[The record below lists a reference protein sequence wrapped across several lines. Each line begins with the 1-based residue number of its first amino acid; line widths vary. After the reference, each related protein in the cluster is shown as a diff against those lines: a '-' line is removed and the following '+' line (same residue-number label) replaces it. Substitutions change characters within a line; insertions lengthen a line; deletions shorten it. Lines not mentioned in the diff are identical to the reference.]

1 MKKIFFL
8 FLFVSSSVFSQREN
22 YFLNL
27 IDSVKIIGH
36 VAVLAHDSLQ
46 GRNTGEEGQKKAA
59 HYIQKEFRKLKMD
72 SLTDGYFQKFVL
84 NDNQIGAPLKFNKVI
99 LSPQVDFASFSD
111 LSDFSFST
119 KKIKSISYSDFKEL
133 ELIPFKEV
141 IISNVKF
148 KDINMDLIRNS
159 NIEFVFILIDDFNPA
174 VFEVDKL
181 YNAIKNEWKQKI
193 IYIDSKKIKQVKKK
207 NSLSIDNKILDKR
220 VETENVIAYIPG
232 SDSKLKEEYIVISA
246 HYDHL
251 GIKNEK
257 VFNGADDNASGT
269 AALLELARVYKEA
282 QKTNEQGKRSILF
295 ICFTGE
301 EHGLLG
307 SEYYATNP
315 LIALNKTVANFNI
328 DMIGR
333 KDKDVEKEKFSV
345 YAIGSDKISM
355 DFHHHHEAVVKSFG
369 KLNIDYTY
377 NDPKNKERLYYRS
390 DHYNFAKNGI
400 PSIFYFGGFHE
411 DYHKIT
417 DDIEK
422 LNFTKIATISQLVFL
437 TSYRILNL

>member
-8 FLFVSSSVFSQREN
+8 FLFISSSVYSQREN

-27 IDSVKIIGH
+27 IDSVKIRSH

-59 HYIQKEFRKLKMD
+59 HYLQNEFRKLKMD

-159 NIEFVFILIDDFNPA
+159 NIEFVFIVIDDFNPA

-220 VETENVIAYIPG
+220 VEN
-232 SDSKLKEEYIVISA
+232 
-246 HYDHL
+246 
-251 GIKNEK
+251 
-257 VFNGADDNASGT
+257 
-269 AALLELARVYKEA
+269 
-282 QKTNEQGKRSILF
+282 
-295 ICFTGE
+295 
-301 EHGLLG
+301 
-307 SEYYATNP
+307 
-315 LIALNKTVANFNI
+315 
-328 DMIGR
+328 
-333 KDKDVEKEKFSV
+333 
-345 YAIGSDKISM
+345 
-355 DFHHHHEAVVKSFG
+355 
-369 KLNIDYTY
+369 
-377 NDPKNKERLYYRS
+377 
-390 DHYNFAKNGI
+390 
-400 PSIFYFGGFHE
+400 
-411 DYHKIT
+411 
-417 DDIEK
+417 
-422 LNFTKIATISQLVFL
+422 
-437 TSYRILNL
+437 